1 LACIPFGLL
10 GTLFTGGERS
20 VKDIAK
26 LKTNLKLI
34 KLIKLLRILKIV
46 KEQKKFFKYMDDYL
60 GIGLGFQRLLF
71 FGMIF
76 ILASHIV
83 SCFWLILA
91 ELVSNDPVYFAGT
104 WLNEFA
110 IDKAYKN
117 SDISL
122 YYISFY
128 WTITTIT
135 TVGYGDI
142 SGTNNYERMFA
153 SFVMVVGVILFS
165 IANGALASIISSLD
179 G

>member
-1 LACIPFGLL
+1 
-10 GTLFTGGERS
+10 
-20 VKDIAK
+20 
-26 LKTNLKLI
+26 
-34 KLIKLLRILKIV
+34 
-46 KEQKKFFKYMDDYL
+46 MDDYL

-91 ELVSNDPVYFAGT
+91 ELVGTIEKQYEET
-104 WLNEFA
+104 WLGNFYTT
-110 IDKAYKN
+110 YKD

-122 YYISFY
+122 YYVSFY

-142 SGTNNYERMFA
+142 SGTNNYERLFA

-179 G
+179 GQSGEYEDKLNTLILAHKEFQFPTRLYIQLQKSILYVADNQNGMLDNFMDSLPS